1 MELEILYESDQWIEY
16 ILYHSMIDMNIVLLI
31 QIYK

>member
-1 MELEILYESDQWIEY
+1 MELEFVCESDQWIEY
-16 ILYHSMIDMNIVLLI
+16 IPMIDMNIVLLI